1 MTGERRRRSAL
12 SLVYDR
18 ANGLTLAG
26 LVCGVLAISFIARG
40 AYAAAMTA
48 LLWALF
54 CDWFDGPLARRS
66 RGRTDEDRAFGAQLD
81 SLVDIVSSGV
91 APAMLLVCMGEFD
104 TLFVAGALLLVIAG
118 AIRLA
123 HFNVL
128 GPESGAYNG
137 LPIDTNIVVVTAL
150 FPFRELLGHVAFS
163 WVLFA
168 AIVTLAILNVAPFR
182 MPKLVGGW
190 YYVVAAYVVVM
201 TAVNIQLFGALSV
214 PARP

>member
-1 MTGERRRRSAL
+1 
-12 SLVYDR
+12 
-18 ANGLTLAG
+18 
-26 LVCGVLAISFIARG
+26 
-40 AYAAAMTA
+40 
-48 LLWALF
+48 
-54 CDWFDGPLARRS
+54 
-66 RGRTDEDRAFGAQLD
+66 
-81 SLVDIVSSGV
+81 
-91 APAMLLVCMGEFD
+91 MLLVCIGEFD
-104 TLFVAGALLLVIAG
+104 TLFVVGALLLVIAG

-201 TAVNIQLFGALSV
+201 TGVNLSSSV
-214 PARP
+214 R